1 MRNYEKD
8 ETNFHEF
15 IAITRKDRKA
25 KLDTLCQGVCSL
37 TMMNYIESGE
47 RLPDKLTRDRLLSR
61 LGVWWDGY
69 ENYLSAEEYE
79 DWLLRQ
85 KILECI
91 EEKNVD
97 EAYGYLKKY
106 QEKNDL
112 NMIAKQFVET
122 MNFMLLQLSNASLEE
137 QIASIE
143 KAVSFTVAEQNG
155 FLLENSLLSI
165 QEINLILHYLVLEQ
179 NEKTECM
186 LQKLLKYVEQMKM
199 DDLSRTK
206 IYSKVAYYYAR
217 QISVDKDINKLQ
229 DALAVCDKAIEILRD
244 NKKMYYLIE
253 LLEIYQIIAKRILQ
267 LKRTKNLEALKEAIE
282 IKQKWELLLKGLY
295 QEYQVEPYM
304 ENFCYL
310 YEETE
315 CYRISDVVRIRRKML
330 GMTRKELCEGI
341 CSIKTLSRLENG
353 KYKTHMAL
361 VRELFER
368 IGLCAEYTRA
378 RIITT
383 NAQTL
388 NMVEELA
395 NISNGE
401 QYKEWGETL
410 FKLETILEMNIP
422 QNRQAIER
430 NYLLYQLKKK
440 LINKEEFVEQLVKIL
455 EYTVPSKALF
465 DSKELFLSSEEK
477 DCISSIATRNP
488 VSDNKYM
495 QVISNICE
503 QYEKEGLRIHTKWYE
518 FLADGLYS
526 YFGNLGMYTKSNE
539 ISEKLMKICL
549 INRRANMIDKNI
561 YNKLWNS
568 WQQNMDESE
577 IKSKENLERCIEMC
591 ELMKKENYRQFY
603 KKKLTDIIIVD

>member
-179 NEKTECM
+179 NEKNRMYVTEI
-186 LQKLLKYVEQMKM
+186 
-199 DDLSRTK
+199 TK
-206 IYSKVAYYYAR
+206 
-217 QISVDKDINKLQ
+217 
-229 DALAVCDKAIEILRD
+229 VC
-244 NKKMYYLIE
+244 
-253 LLEIYQIIAKRILQ
+253 
-267 LKRTKNLEALKEAIE
+267 
-282 IKQKWELLLKGLY
+282 
-295 QEYQVEPYM
+295 
-304 ENFCYL
+304 
-310 YEETE
+310 
-315 CYRISDVVRIRRKML
+315 
-330 GMTRKELCEGI
+330 
-341 CSIKTLSRLENG
+341 
-353 KYKTHMAL
+353 
-361 VRELFER
+361 
-368 IGLCAEYTRA
+368 
-378 RIITT
+378 
-383 NAQTL
+383 
-388 NMVEELA
+388 
-395 NISNGE
+395 
-401 QYKEWGETL
+401 
-410 FKLETILEMNIP
+410 
-422 QNRQAIER
+422 
-430 NYLLYQLKKK
+430 
-440 LINKEEFVEQLVKIL
+440 
-455 EYTVPSKALF
+455 
-465 DSKELFLSSEEK
+465 
-477 DCISSIATRNP
+477 
-488 VSDNKYM
+488 
-495 QVISNICE
+495 
-503 QYEKEGLRIHTKWYE
+503 
-518 FLADGLYS
+518 
-526 YFGNLGMYTKSNE
+526 
-539 ISEKLMKICL
+539 
-549 INRRANMIDKNI
+549 
-561 YNKLWNS
+561 
-568 WQQNMDESE
+568 
-577 IKSKENLERCIEMC
+577 
-591 ELMKKENYRQFY
+591 
-603 KKKLTDIIIVD
+603 